1 MNVGFCG
8 DFFLEVVAG
17 GYKVGIISRG
27 SNFQGL
33 VETITK
39 FKDIGCPHLYHCYCS
54 VYAMWVMSGFFV
66 ITFQTTRVFG
76 LSSFSFSSRSL
87 HTACTD
93 RV

>member
-8 DFFLEVVAG
+8 DFLLGQVAG

-39 FKDIGCPHLYHCYCS
+39 FKDTSCPHLYHCYCS
-54 VYAMWVMSGFFV
+54 IYAVWVISGFFV
-66 ITFQTTRVFG
+66 ITFQTTSVFD
-76 LSSFSFSSRSL
+76 LLRFSLFFF
-87 HTACTD
+87 T
-93 RV
+93 

>member
-17 GYKVGIISRG
+17 GYKVGIISGG

-39 FKDIGCPHLYHCYCS
+39 FKEIYHYYCS
-54 VYAMWVMSGFFV
+54 IYAVWVMSGF
-66 ITFQTTRVFG
+66 
-76 LSSFSFSSRSL
+76 LSSLSKLPVFL
-87 HTACTD
+87 VC
-93 RV
+93 